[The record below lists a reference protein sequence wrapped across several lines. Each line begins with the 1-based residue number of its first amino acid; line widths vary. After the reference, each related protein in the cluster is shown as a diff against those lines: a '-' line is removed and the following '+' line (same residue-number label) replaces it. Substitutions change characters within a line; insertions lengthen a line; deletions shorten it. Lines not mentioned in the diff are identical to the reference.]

1 MYVLLTQNPNYGTIP
16 ASSYHRGDMSDHCCM
31 GRVASFSDSLLKN
44 GGGESLGMRL
54 GAMWE
59 VIARQLVLYV
69 TFSLLQFY
77 SSDGS
82 SLPKNIT
89 LLNTLIPTLSEMVEE
104 VVIVLA
110 HRSHP
115 LTPPT
120 LHPFTPSHISPPSS
134 LTGPLHLSI
143 LTHHPS
149 LLHSIIQQNEYWL
162 HQPPCTQLST
172 HPQWKYLS
180 NKWYTDACLIP
191 RSL

>member
-1 MYVLLTQNPNYGTIP
+1 
-16 ASSYHRGDMSDHCCM
+16 M

-82 SLPKNIT
+82 SLPKNLT

-104 VVIVLA
+104 VVIVLY
-110 HRSHP
+110 
-115 LTPPT
+115 
-120 LHPFTPSHISPPSS
+120 SS
-134 LTGPLHLSI
+134 
-143 LTHHPS
+143 
-149 LLHSIIQQNEYWL
+149 
-162 HQPPCTQLST
+162 
-172 HPQWKYLS
+172 
-180 NKWYTDACLIP
+180 
-191 RSL
+191 

>member
-1 MYVLLTQNPNYGTIP
+1 MLHGLC
-16 ASSYHRGDMSDHCCM
+16 S
-31 GRVASFSDSLLKN
+31 
-44 GGGESLGMRL
+44 
-54 GAMWE
+54 
-59 VIARQLVLYV
+59 LVLRLSSQKWGRRKSGNEARGCEGGYSKTVSSV

-104 VVIVLA
+104 VVMVLA

-115 LTPPT
+115 LTPSLPPT
-120 LHPFTPSHISPPSS
+120 LHPSF

-162 HQPPCTQLST
+162 HQTPPCTQLST

-180 NKWYTDACLIP
+180 NKWYADACLIP
-191 RSL
+191 RSP

>member
-1 MYVLLTQNPNYGTIP
+1 MKCGE
-16 ASSYHRGDMSDHCCM
+16 RCGDEVEEE
-31 GRVASFSDSLLKN
+31 GREV
-44 GGGESLGMRL
+44 GMRWRR
-54 GAMWE
+54 GVRWRE
-59 VIARQLVLYV
+59 RGVGVIARQLVLYV

>member
-1 MYVLLTQNPNYGTIP
+1 
-16 ASSYHRGDMSDHCCM
+16 MSDQCCM
-31 GRVASFSDSLLKN
+31 GCVALFSGSLIKN

-89 LLNTLIPTLSEMVEE
+89 LLNTLIPTLSEMMEE

-110 HRSHP
+110 HKSHP
-115 LTPPT
+115 LTPSP
-120 LHPFTPSHISPPSS
+120 LHPLLPSQVLSTSLSSPITPPYCTPSFSRMNIGS
-134 LTGPLHLSI
+134 TK
-143 LTHHPS
+143 HHPAHSCQHIHSGNTSAINGTQMLVSFLDHSDWS
-149 LLHSIIQQNEYWL
+149 LVWE
-162 HQPPCTQLST
+162 
-172 HPQWKYLS
+172 
-180 NKWYTDACLIP
+180 
-191 RSL
+191 